1 MRSMCKKIKRSLLL
15 VAVTLGLTVAA
26 AYLPAAPVSA
36 KPFEG
41 GVKSGM
47 KATKM
52 NKDGS
57 DDPKL
62 DINGLIENV
71 VKTLLFIVGVLSV
84 IMIIVSGIQYITSAG
99 DSAKTNKATQ
109 GLIYS
114 IAGLIIAIMAYAI
127 TYFVF
132 DNLTNPSK
140 DTKDSANG
148 SQTSLSAEVPNQH
161 DANIMASV
169 RILK

>member
-1 MRSMCKKIKRSLLL
+1 MRSMCKKINRSLLL
-15 VAVTLGLTVAA
+15 VAVTLGLTVTV

-36 KPFEG
+36 FKG

-52 NKDGS
+52 NKAGS

-71 VKTLLFIVGVLSV
+71 VKTLVFIVGVLSV

-99 DSAKTNKATQ
+99 DSAKTKKATQ

-140 DTKDSANG
+140 DTEDSANG
-148 SQTSLSAEVPNQH
+148 SQTILSAEVPNQH